1 MNARDKVY
9 NEVLEHVL
17 RLLGE
22 PNFNMVMIASSLMVI
37 AQRLYKTHLTK
48 KDYENLMKI
57 IVKSEHIKPYDI
69 RKGTLH

>member
-1 MNARDKVY
+1 MSPKDKVY

-17 RLLGE
+17 RLMSE
-22 PNFNMVMIASSLMVI
+22 PRFNIDMIASSLMVI
-37 AQRLYKTHLTK
+37 SQRLYKTHLSK
-48 KDYENLMKI
+48 QDYENLMKV

>member
-1 MNARDKVY
+1 MKARDKVY

-17 RLLGE
+17 RLLSE
-22 PNFNMVMIASSLMVI
+22 PNFNMDMIASSLMVI
-37 AQRLYKTHLTK
+37 SQRLYKTHLSK

-57 IVKSEHIKPYDI
+57 IIKSEHIKPYDM

>member
-17 RLLGE
+17 RLLSE
-22 PNFNMVMIASSLMVI
+22 PNVNIDMIASALMVI
-37 AQRLYKTHLTK
+37 SQRLYKTNLSPAA
-48 KDYENLMKI
+48 YERLMKV
-57 IVKSEHIKPYDI
+57 IVKSEHIKLYDI